1 MVIKNGLVFTEEN
14 TFLPL
19 SVLTQGDNITS
30 LVSDDTAL
38 PASEMTSLSLTLRDV
53 MSFRGLRT
61 FISTDA
67 TDMIFVTTAWR
78 R

>member
-38 PASEMTSLSLTLRDV
+38 PASENDELVIEIGRASCRERVSSCV
-53 MSFRGLRT
+53 
-61 FISTDA
+61 
-67 TDMIFVTTAWR
+67 
-78 R
+78 

>member
-38 PASEMTSLSLTLRDV
+38 PASENDELVIDAAGCYSGAYGR
-53 MSFRGLRT
+53 SFPR
-61 FISTDA
+61 
-67 TDMIFVTTAWR
+67 MR
-78 R
+78 RI

>member
-38 PASEMTSLSLTLRDV
+38 PASENDELVIDAAGCYVIPGLTDV
-53 MSFRGLRT
+53 PPSALPR
-61 FISTDA
+61 
-67 TDMIFVTTAWR
+67 
-78 R
+78 